1 MGLFSSSA
9 TLEQRVAQLESDLAA
24 SAAQVSTLTD
34 DLATASQRALTA
46 EGLVVTLT
54 AERDAATAAHAAC
67 AAENAVLCQ
76 VANLIG
82 LTAEAVAALTPE
94 TAPAAFAAAFEARAG
109 ARAVELAASQGV
121 PAIPT
126 EPSGTVADSDEAIY
140 DRFAAADSAEATRMF
155 QDATLGPVIRRES
168 ARRHAA
174 A

>member
-9 TLEQRVAQLESDLAA
+9 TLEQRVAQLESDLATA
-24 SAAQVSTLTD
+24 AAQVSTLTD
-34 DLATASQRALTA
+34 DLATATQRALTA
-46 EGLVVTLT
+46 ESSVAALT
-54 AERDAATAAHAAC
+54 GERDAAVAAHTAAAAD
-67 AAENAVLCQ
+67 NAVLSQ

-82 LTAEAVAALTPE
+82 LTAEALAGLTPE

-126 EPSGTVADSDEAIY
+126 EPSGSVADSDEAIY
-140 DRFAAADSAEATRMF
+140 DRFAAADSAEATRMLF
-155 QDATLGPVIRRES
+155 DSKLGPVIRRES
-168 ARRHAA
+168 QRRHAA

>member
-1 MGLFSSSA
+1 MSLFSSSA
-9 TLEQRVAQLESDLAA
+9 TLQQRVAQLESDLAA

-34 DLATASQRALTA
+34 DLATATQRALTA
-46 EGLVVTLT
+46 EGLAAEIPAVRATLATAEETGTRLT
-54 AERDAATAAHAAC
+54 ALVSAFAS
-67 AAENAVLCQ
+67 VL
-76 VANLIG
+76 G
-82 LTAEAVAALTPE
+82 LTPDSLAAITVE
-94 TAPAAFAAAFEARAG
+94 TAPAAFASAFEARAG

>member
-24 SAAQVSTLTD
+24 SAAQVSILTD
-34 DLATASQRALTA
+34 DLATATQRALTA

-67 AAENAVLCQ
+67 SAENAVLSQ

-94 TAPAAFAAAFEARAG
+94 TAPAAFASAFEARAG

>member
-1 MGLFSSSA
+1 
-9 TLEQRVAQLESDLAA
+9 
-24 SAAQVSTLTD
+24 
-34 DLATASQRALTA
+34 
-46 EGLVVTLT
+46 
-54 AERDAATAAHAAC
+54 
-67 AAENAVLCQ
+67 
-76 VANLIG
+76 
-82 LTAEAVAALTPE
+82 
-94 TAPAAFAAAFEARAG
+94 
-109 ARAVELAASQGV
+109 VELAASQGV